1 MENYPYLL
9 AAAEEEVRTLF
20 ARLDPGFRFH
30 NLDHTLQVTRAAGQ
44 IMADSP
50 IAAPD
55 RDRVL
60 LACLFHD
67 TGFSAGRLEG
77 HEAVSIQIATEFLQ
91 RHGVT
96 EATIAVV
103 TGCIAATRMPQRP
116 LTPLDQVICD
126 ADLAHLG
133 GALFP
138 EMTRRLKEE
147 LQWYFKRPYDQRQW
161 DELNIVFMSAHRY
174 FTPYGQQ
181 HLESLKQQW
190 LQQLIHNNR

>member
-20 ARLDPGFRFH
+20 ARLDTGFRFH

-77 HEAVSIQIATEFLQ
+77 HEAISIQIATEFLQ

-103 TGCIAATRMPQRP
+103 TSCIAATRMPQRP

-138 EMTRRLKEE
+138 E
-147 LQWYFKRPYDQRQW
+147 
-161 DELNIVFMSAHRY
+161 
-174 FTPYGQQ
+174 
-181 HLESLKQQW
+181 
-190 LQQLIHNNR
+190 